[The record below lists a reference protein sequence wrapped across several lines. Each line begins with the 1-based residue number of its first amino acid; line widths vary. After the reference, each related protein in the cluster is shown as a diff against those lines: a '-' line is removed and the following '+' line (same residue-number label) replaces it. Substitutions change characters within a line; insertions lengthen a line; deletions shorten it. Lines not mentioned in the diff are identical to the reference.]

1 MVDAL
6 LQKKILIIDDGAA
19 DIVILQRL
27 LTQAGYT
34 DLSVL
39 QEPRDAAERFRTFQP
54 DLVLVDFHMPAM
66 NGLEVIEI
74 LRPQLS
80 EYFPIVMLTADERPE
95 LRESALAGGARDF
108 INKPFNGTEVKLR
121 IRNLLE
127 AAGFRQQLE
136 SYNTR
141 LAELVHERTHQLE
154 GAQVEMLIRLAK
166 ASEYRDDESGEH
178 VWRVAR
184 TASMLARELGLHKDL
199 VELILRAARLHDVGK
214 IAIPD
219 GILLKPGRLTDA
231 EFEVVKSHTTVGANL
246 LSGGR
251 SELMKMAEL
260 ITRSHHER
268 WDGGGYPSGLAGNAI
283 PLEGR
288 ILAAADTYDVLTHDR
303 PFQRAMAPEAAMAEI
318 TKNRGSQFDPTVVD
332 AFVKLFAKGELADI
346 ATPEVAF

>member
-1 MVDAL
+1 M
-6 LQKKILIIDDGAA
+6 
-19 DIVILQRL
+19 

-66 NGLEVIEI
+66 NGPEVIEI

-80 EYFPIVMLTADERPE
+80 EYFPIVMLTADERPG

-127 AAGFRQQLE
+127 AEGFRQRLE

-141 LAELVHERTHQLE
+141 LADLVHERTHQLE
-154 GAQVEMLIRLAK
+154 GAQVEMLIRLAE

-184 TASMLARELGLHKDL
+184 TASMLARELGLHKNL

-231 EFEVVKSHTTVGANL
+231 EFEVVKSHATVGANL

-260 ITRSHHER
+260 IARSHHER
-268 WDGGGYPSGLAGNAI
+268 WDGGGYPSGLAGDAI

-288 ILAAADTYDVLTHDR
+288 ILAAADT
-303 PFQRAMAPEAAMAEI
+303 
-318 TKNRGSQFDPTVVD
+318 
-332 AFVKLFAKGELADI
+332 
-346 ATPEVAF
+346 

>member
-1 MVDAL
+1 MHCY
-6 LQKKILIIDDGAA
+6 KKILIIDDGAA

-154 GAQVEMLIRLAK
+154 GA
-166 ASEYRDDESGEH
+166 
-178 VWRVAR
+178 
-184 TASMLARELGLHKDL
+184 
-199 VELILRAARLHDVGK
+199 
-214 IAIPD
+214 
-219 GILLKPGRLTDA
+219 
-231 EFEVVKSHTTVGANL
+231 
-246 LSGGR
+246 
-251 SELMKMAEL
+251 
-260 ITRSHHER
+260 
-268 WDGGGYPSGLAGNAI
+268 
-283 PLEGR
+283 
-288 ILAAADTYDVLTHDR
+288 
-303 PFQRAMAPEAAMAEI
+303 
-318 TKNRGSQFDPTVVD
+318 
-332 AFVKLFAKGELADI
+332 
-346 ATPEVAF
+346 

>member
-1 MVDAL
+1 
-6 LQKKILIIDDGAA
+6 
-19 DIVILQRL
+19 
-27 LTQAGYT
+27 
-34 DLSVL
+34 
-39 QEPRDAAERFRTFQP
+39 
-54 DLVLVDFHMPAM
+54 
-66 NGLEVIEI
+66 
-74 LRPQLS
+74 
-80 EYFPIVMLTADERPE
+80 
-95 LRESALAGGARDF
+95 
-108 INKPFNGTEVKLR
+108 
-121 IRNLLE
+121 
-127 AAGFRQQLE
+127 
-136 SYNTR
+136 
-141 LAELVHERTHQLE
+141 
-154 GAQVEMLIRLAK
+154 MLIRLAK